1 MSQENLELKNQEIK
15 VYGMTCEHC
24 VGRVKKALESIPGV
38 HNVIVSLEGESA
50 SFSYEPETFDPR
62 DVKRVISDAGYT
74 LDESFEDTHTEE
86 KSSVDQKQPKEINV
100 YGMTCEHCVRS
111 VKKALERL
119 PEVEAV
125 EVSLEEAK
133 ARFNY
138 NPAVLSD
145 QQIREAIE
153 EEGYSLEEPKE
164 QEASDESANA
174 PSESQEESA
183 LNKSELDPPKFNFNL
198 NESDSEEEK
207 KQFKISGMTCANCAL
222 TIEKGIGKMTGVKSA
237 AVNFASEKLALEYDP
252 KLVNEQEILTKI
264 KDLGY
269 GAQAEGEDGKE
280 QFKVSG
286 MTCANCALT
295 IEKKLKKTEGV
306 QNVSV
311 NFATETVTVNYDPSV
326 INLEG
331 IFEEVKDAGYIP
343 ISNKEENQEDN
354 AVKKQRNWLIFSAV
368 FSLPIMPMMFMPM
381 SHTLMYTMLIL
392 ATIVQFTAGWTFYR
406 GAYHALKNRSAN
418 MDVLVAMGITAAYGY
433 SVMTTFPHTFFE
445 GPTFFDTS
453 ALLITFVRFGKYLE
467 AKAKGQAGQALKR
480 LLELQ
485 ADKARILVNGEE
497 KEVAASSVKIGD
509 IVLVKPGE
517 KIPVDGE
524 IIEGQASIDE
534 SMLTGESIPVDKGIG
549 DPVVGATINQSGS
562 IKVKTTKTGKDTVLS
577 GIIKMV
583 EDAQGVKP
591 PIQRL
596 ADTISN
602 YFVPTVVAIS
612 LLTFLIWYLALN
624 SSFVF
629 AFTAAIA
636 VLVIA
641 CPCAL
646 GLATPTAIMVGSG
659 VGLNRGILFKSAAV
673 LEGIAKIEAIGF
685 DKTGTLTKGKPEVT
699 HLLAYEGYSENELL
713 KIAAAGENP
722 SIHPLAQAV
731 VQRAKSEDIVI
742 DEVTDY
748 REESGHGI
756 ICKYQGKE
764 LLIGNAKLIKN
775 FNIPLKQ
782 AEQDFQRLAEEG
794 KTTSFVAFDGKVI
807 GLIALADVL
816 KESTKEAISRLHKLG
831 LKTFMIT
838 GDNKKV
844 AHVVGNE
851 VGIDEVIAEIL
862 PQDKIS
868 IIQKYQ
874 NQGLKV
880 AMVGDGINDAPALA
894 QADIGIAIGSGTD
907 VAKETGD
914 VVLVRND
921 LLDVERAIRLGRKT
935 LAKIKQNL
943 FWALIYN
950 TIGIPIAAGALYPIT
965 GELLPPEWA
974 GLAMAFSSVS
984 VVTSSLLLRR
994 YGRKLVD

>member
-1 MSQENLELKNQEIK
+1 MSNEALDHKNLEIK

-24 VGRVKKALESIPGV
+24 VRHVKKALESLPSV
-38 HNVIVSLEGESA
+38 QNVEVSLENEKA
-50 SFSYEPETFDPR
+50 SFSYEPGAFDLLEI
-62 DVKRVISDAGYT
+62 KRVINEAGYT
-74 LDESFEDTHTEE
+74 LDESFEEDLRKNSLENLQKDMNE
-86 KSSVDQKQPKEINV
+86 SAQKQMKEISV

-111 VKKALERL
+111 VKKTLESL
-119 PEVEAV
+119 PEVEKV
-125 EVSLEEAK
+125 EVSLEESK
-133 ARFNY
+133 ARFTY
-138 NPAVLSD
+138 NPKVLD
-145 QQIREAIE
+145 ENVIRKAIE
-153 EEGYSLEEPKE
+153 EEGYFLEKPLEN
-164 QEASDESANA
+164 EAK
-174 PSESQEESA
+174 EESV
-183 LNKSELDPPKFNFNL
+183 LPIGEPTFSFNVN
-198 NESDSEEEK
+198 SQDMDDEK
-207 KQFKISGMTCANCAL
+207 KQFKVSGMTCANCAL
-222 TIEKGIGKMTGVKSA
+222 TIEKGIGKLPGVKLA

-252 KLVNEQEILTKI
+252 KLVNEQEIIAKI

-269 GAQAEGEDGKE
+269 GAQSESDAGKQ

-295 IEKKLKKTEGV
+295 IEKKLGKTVGV
-306 QNVSV
+306 QDVSV
-311 NFATETVTVNYDPSV
+311 NFANETVTVNFDPSV
-326 INLEG
+326 INIEG
-331 IFEEVKDAGYIP
+331 IFEQVKDAGYIP
-343 ISNKEENQEDN
+343 IENKEENEEDN
-354 AVKKQRNWLIFSAV
+354 TVKRQRNWLIFSAV
-368 FSLPIMPMMFMPM
+368 LSLPIMPMMFLPM
-381 SHTLMYTMLIL
+381 TKTLMYGMLIL

-418 MDVLVAMGITAAYGY
+418 MDVLVAMGITASYGY
-433 SVMTTFPHTFFE
+433 SIMTTFPQVFFH

-467 AKAKGQAGQALKR
+467 AKAKGRAGQALKR

-497 KEVAASSVKIGD
+497 KEVTASSVKTGD

-534 SMLTGESIPVDKGIG
+534 SMITGESIPVDKGAG
-549 DPVVGATINQSGS
+549 DSVVGATINRSGS
-562 IKVKTTKTGKDTVLS
+562 IKVRTSKTGKDTVLS

-602 YFVPTVVAIS
+602 YFVPTVVFIAV
-612 LLTFLIWYLALN
+612 LTFVIWYIAL
-624 SSFVF
+624 SSPFVF

-699 HLLAYEGYSENELL
+699 NLIAYNGYSEMELL
-713 KIAAAGENP
+713 KITAAGENP

-731 VQRAKSEDIVI
+731 VHHAKSKEIAI
-742 DEVTDY
+742 QEVTDY

-764 LLIGNAKLIKN
+764 LLIGNMKLIKN
-775 FNIPLKQ
+775 FNIPF
-782 AEQDFQRLAEEG
+782 EQSEIDFQRLAEEG

-816 KESTKEAISRLHKLG
+816 KESTKEAIKRLHELG

-868 IIQKYQ
+868 IIQSYQ

-935 LAKIKQNL
+935 LTKIKQNL

-950 TIGIPIAAGALYPIT
+950 LIGIPIAAGVLYPLT

-984 VVTSSLLLRR
+984 VVTSSLFLRN
-994 YGRKLVD
+994 YGKRLVD

>member
-1 MSQENLELKNQEIK
+1 MSELATTRHPHQEIK

-24 VGRVKKALESIPGV
+24 VRRVKKVLEGIPGIHDV
-38 HNVIVSLEGESA
+38 EVSLEEEKA
-50 SFSYEPETFDPR
+50 SFSYDPSQY
-62 DVKRVISDAGYT
+62 DLNQVENVINEAGYT
-74 LDESFEDTHTEE
+74 VGKDETNQVFYDKKVNRELS
-86 KSSVDQKQPKEINV
+86 V
-100 YGMTCEHCVRS
+100 YGMTCEHCVRR
-111 VKKALERL
+111 VKKALESL
-119 PEVEAV
+119 PEVEKV
-125 EVSLEEAK
+125 EVSLDK
-133 ARFNY
+133 SLARFMY
-138 NPAVLSD
+138 NPKVVDD
-145 QQIREAIE
+145 QQIRNVIE
-153 EEGYSLEEPKE
+153 DAGYSLEPVIGEVSQDPQGTQQESMNQRNNE
-164 QEASDESANA
+164 QTK
-174 PSESQEESA
+174 PPLQFTLSQP
-183 LNKSELDPPKFNFNL
+183 ELKVSSSVEDKR
-198 NESDSEEEK
+198 
-207 KQFKISGMTCANCAL
+207 QFKISGMTCANCAL
-222 TIEKGIGKMTGVKSA
+222 TIEKGISKMPGVKA
-237 AVNFASEKLALEYDP
+237 ASVNFASEKLALEFDP
-252 KLVNEQEILTKI
+252 EIVKEEEIIATI

-269 GAQAEGEDGKE
+269 RAQVEGGEGRQ

-295 IEKKLKKTEGV
+295 IEKKLKNTPGV
-306 QNVSV
+306 QAASV
-311 NFATETVTVNYDPSV
+311 NFANETVTVEYDPSV
-326 INLEG
+326 INVEG
-331 IFEEVKDAGYIP
+331 IFEQVRDAGYIP
-343 ISNKEENQEDN
+343 IKSDEESSEDQTIR
-354 AVKKQRNWLIFSAV
+354 KQRNWLIFSAV
-368 FSLPIMPMMFMPM
+368 LSLPILPLMFLPMNKAN
-381 SHTLMYTMLIL
+381 MYTMLIL

-433 SVMTTFPHTFFE
+433 SVMTTFPHIFFE
-445 GPTFFDTS
+445 GPTFYDTS
-453 ALLITFVRFGKYLE
+453 ALLIVFVRFGKYLE
-467 AKAKGQAGQALKR
+467 AKAKGRAGQALKR

-485 ADKARILVNGEE
+485 ADKARILIGGKE

-509 IVLVKPGE
+509 IVIVKPGE

-534 SMLTGESIPVDKGIG
+534 SMLTGESIPVDKAVG
-549 DPVVGATINQSGS
+549 DPVVGATINRSGS
-562 IKVKTTKTGKDTVLS
+562 IKVRTTKTGKDTVLS

-591 PIQRL
+591 PIQRF
-596 ADTISN
+596 ADRISN
-602 YFVPTVVAIS
+602 YFVPAVVAIS
-612 LLTFLIWYLALN
+612 LLTFVIWYFALN
-624 SSFVF
+624 STFVF

-673 LEGIAKIEAIGF
+673 LEGISKIQAIGF

-699 HLLAYEGYSENELL
+699 NILTYEGYSESELL

-731 VQRAKSEDIVI
+731 VSRAK
-742 DEVTDY
+742 DENLAIEEVQDY
-748 REESGHGI
+748 HEESGYGI
-756 ICKYQGKE
+756 ACQYKGQD
-764 LLIGNAKLIKN
+764 LLIGNMKLMKRH
-775 FNIPLKQ
+775 NIVLGVS
-782 AEQDFQRLAEEG
+782 EQDFQRLAEAG
-794 KTTSFVAFDGKVI
+794 KTTSLVAYNGKVI

-816 KESTKEAISRLHKLG
+816 KESTKEAIKRLHDLG

-844 AHVVGNE
+844 AMVVGNE

-862 PQDKIS
+862 PQDKIR
-868 IIQKYQ
+868 IIQEYQ
-874 NQGLKV
+874 NQGLNV

-935 LAKIKQNL
+935 LTKIKQNL

-950 TIGIPIAAGALYPIT
+950 IIGIPVAAGVLYPIT

-984 VVTSSLLLRR
+984 VVTSSLLLRN
-994 YGRKLVD
+994 YAKKLVD